1 MPSWST
7 TIPTVRTLA
16 LMASLL
22 WYHRCPTSGGSAAR
36 QSRESSLNYPVSQ
49 PTQRGEAFGRTRHQ
63 RPTNRDQGNWK
74 SRCWRQQQPH
84 ERPLHPACVA
94 ESVNIPA
101 EVLVT
106 LMATSSPLGT
116 WEEGTQLE
124 HGVSCR
130 ASAAVEKDVFAIPPH
145 QITDASPHVSGAAE
159 RVVQQPELKMARSC
173 PRPFPSS
180 EGLPGRVREDET
192 SKRNCSDGRPRG
204 AECHGASCKLDSESF
219 APRSS
224 LDSFVARAGPPD
236 QALVLGPCHV
246 GFCAQRDVTS
256 CWNPR

>member
-130 ASAAVEKDVFAIPPH
+130 ASAAVDNRCLSTCKRSRRTCCSAARTQDGPFLSTSISKFRRPAWTGSRRRDIQKKLFRRP
-145 QITDASPHVSGAAE
+145 TSWRGVSW
-159 RVVQQPELKMARSC
+159 RVLQ
-173 PRPFPSS
+173 
-180 EGLPGRVREDET
+180 T
-192 SKRNCSDGRPRG
+192 
-204 AECHGASCKLDSESF
+204 
-219 APRSS
+219 
-224 LDSFVARAGPPD
+224 
-236 QALVLGPCHV
+236 
-246 GFCAQRDVTS
+246 
-256 CWNPR
+256 